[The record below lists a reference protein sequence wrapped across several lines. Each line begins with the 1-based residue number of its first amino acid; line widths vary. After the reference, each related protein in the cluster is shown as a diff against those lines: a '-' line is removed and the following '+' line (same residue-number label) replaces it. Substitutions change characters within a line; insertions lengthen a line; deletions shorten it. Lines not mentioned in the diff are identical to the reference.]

1 MEGSFEGRRREL
13 VARLKSQGLLTEET
27 EKAFLAVRREEFVPE
42 SLLDYAYYDGALE
55 LAEGST
61 ISQPSMIA
69 IMLKELRVQQGMR
82 VLEVGSGSGYLLA
95 LLSDLGCEAV
105 GIEINPRLAA
115 ESQRTLDREGCEAR
129 VIQGDAS
136 TAVVGGDFDRVVFSA
151 AIAEV
156 PSWAVR
162 FLKPG
167 GFVLA
172 PIGGRNEQELVRA
185 TAEKTERTGRYCRFV
200 PFILEQA

>member
-1 MEGSFEGRRREL
+1 M
-13 VARLKSQGLLTEET
+13 RLKSQGLLTEET

-42 SLLDYAYYDGALE
+42 SLVDYAYHDGALE

-69 IMLKELRVQQGMR
+69 IMLKELRVHPGMR

-95 LLSDLGCEAV
+95 LLSELGCEAV
-105 GIEINPRLAA
+105 GIEINSRLAA
-115 ESQRTLDREGCEAR
+115 ESQKTLNREGYEAR
-129 VIQGDAS
+129 VIEGDAV
-136 TAVVGGDFDRVVFSA
+136 TVAVDGDFDRVVFSA
-151 AIAEV
+151 AV
-156 PSWAVR
+156 PDIPEWAVR

-172 PIGGRNEQELVRA
+172 PVGGKDEQELVRA
-185 TAEKTERTGRYCRFV
+185 TAEKKERTGRYCRFV
-200 PFILEQA
+200 PFILEES